1 VALHIVTERN
11 FSAEHVSSLVVIP
24 AALPAGTAAPT
35 GNISFPHAAIP
46 SGRDIHQGQSVQGT
60 SSFELGVT
68 GLVNLGNTCYINTII
83 QCFLSLSP
91 IRNYYI
97 SDLFLQN
104 LRSTGNQK
112 NKHKCYQ
119 IRHPLQASS

>member
-1 VALHIVTERN
+1 MG
-11 FSAEHVSSLVVIP
+11 SVVVVVP
-24 AALPAGTAAPT
+24 PALPGATAATT
-35 GNISFPHAAIP
+35 GMISFPHAVTP

-60 SSFELGVT
+60 SSLALGVT

-104 LRSTGNQK
+104 LKSTGN
-112 NKHKCYQ
+112 
-119 IRHPLQASS
+119 